1 MSSRQ
6 MEVEVSLIER
16 VYQRRKEILAEAERE
31 ARRIR
36 RAAEEE
42 AKRIK
47 GEAEKA
53 AKLIIDRRLR
63 AARERILGEAEM
75 EGRRKLMEARE
86 ELVSRVFEEATKR
99 IESLINDEERRNEY
113 LEILSKLIA
122 EAVERIGGSEFII
135 SANERDLELLKRN
148 LGKIRRSLPSRE
160 LKLTLSEEPIECLG
174 GVVVESGDRLK
185 VYNNTLDGRLLRVRR
200 LLSAKVAERLG
211 VIG

>member
-99 IESLINDEERRNEY
+99 IESLINDEERRDEY

-135 SANERDLELLKRN
+135 SANERDLKLLKRN

-160 LKLTLSEEPIECLG
+160 VKLTLSEEPIECLG

>member
-6 MEVEVSLIER
+6 IEVEVSLIER

-53 AKLIIDRRLR
+53 SKLIIDRRLR

-99 IESLINDEERRNEY
+99 IESLINDEGRRDEY

-122 EAVERIGGSEFII
+122 EAVEKIGGSEFIV

>member
-6 MEVEVSLIER
+6 IEVEVSLIER

-99 IESLINDEERRNEY
+99 IESLINDEGRRDEY

-122 EAVERIGGSEFII
+122 EAVEKIGGSEFIV
-135 SANERDLELLKRN
+135 SANERDLDLLKRN

>member
-6 MEVEVSLIER
+6 IEVEVSLIER

-99 IESLINDEERRNEY
+99 IESLINDEGRRDEY

-122 EAVERIGGSEFII
+122 EAVEKIGGSEFIV

>member
-6 MEVEVSLIER
+6 VEVEVSLIER

-31 ARRIR
+31 AKRIR

-86 ELVSRVFEEATKR
+86 EMVSRVFEEATKR
-99 IESLINDEERRNEY
+99 IENLINDEERRDEY

>member
-148 LGKIRRSLPSRE
+148 LGKVRRSLPSRE

>member
-6 MEVEVSLIER
+6 VEVEVSLIER

-53 AKLIIDRRLR
+53 AQLIIDRRLR

-75 EGRRKLMEARE
+75 EGRRKLMEARG

-148 LGKIRRSLPSRE
+148 LGKVRRSLPSRE

>member
-6 MEVEVSLIER
+6 IEVEVSLIER

>member
-6 MEVEVSLIER
+6 VEVEVSLIER

-31 ARRIR
+31 AKRIR

-86 ELVSRVFEEATKR
+86 EMVSRVFEEATKR
-99 IESLINDEERRNEY
+99 IENLINDEERRDEY

-174 GVVVESGDRLK
+174 GVIVESGDRLK
-185 VYNNTLDGRLLRVRR
+185 VYNNTLDGRLLRARR

>member
-6 MEVEVSLIER
+6 VEVEVSLIER

-31 ARRIR
+31 AKRIR

-86 ELVSRVFEEATKR
+86 EMVSRVFEEATKR
-99 IESLINDEERRNEY
+99 IENLINDEERRDEY

-185 VYNNTLDGRLLRVRR
+185 VYNNTLDGRLLRARR

>member
-6 MEVEVSLIER
+6 VEVEVSLIER

-31 ARRIR
+31 AKRIR

-86 ELVSRVFEEATKR
+86 EMVSRVFEEATKR
-99 IESLINDEERRNEY
+99 IENLINDEERRDEY

-174 GVVVESGDRLK
+174 GVIVESGDRLK